1 MSINWARSRLVD
13 RVRLW
18 GILALHNKDG
28 GDIAAVPELLTP
40 RTAHLHLAHRMWW
53 APPQPAACTC
63 LVALSCLSLCDYG
76 PCQAPR
82 DFPGRVLEDCHG
94 LLQGIFPTQ
103 GRNLSPLGVLH
114 CQAGSLPLTCLG
126 SRARYISQHRPWRR
140 SGGST
145 GLVPTE
151 MKNGNGTWSGL
162 YGSHWGFWLLSIRSC
177 EGRSTKISPSNCLWS
192 VEWER

>member
-1 MSINWARSRLVD
+1 MR
-13 RVRLW
+13 
-18 GILALHNKDG
+18 
-28 GDIAAVPELLTP
+28 
-40 RTAHLHLAHRMWW
+40 W
-53 APPQPAACTC
+53 APPSQQCPM
-63 LVALSCLSLCDYG
+63 LRYSVVSDSLWLWTL
-76 PCQAPR
+76 
-82 DFPGRVLEDCHG
+82 PGSQGFSRQGTGVDCHG

-114 CQAGSLPLTCLG
+114 CQAGSLPLAHLG
-126 SRARYISQHRPWRR
+126 SRAHYISQHRPWRR

-151 MKNGNGTWSGL
+151 MKNGNGMWSGL

-177 EGRSTKISPSNCLWS
+177 EGRSTKTWPSNCLWS